1 MTNTKELYKV
11 AYRPVGKGTQNA
23 IVRAGSKDEAQLQFN
38 DPSDFTLNHEI
49 KKVTKSMTIPAGW
62 VVSTSETGFERFTL
76 KEAVQLNTAKNVM
89 GYSMI
94 NGAKKKLD
102 VTTILTAVP
111 ASKNKGVI
119 ERGY

>member
-23 IVRAGSKDEAQLQFN
+23 IVRATSREEAQKQFN

-62 VVSTSETGFERFTL
+62 VVSTSETGFERFTV
-76 KEAVQLNTAKNVM
+76 KEAVMLNK
-89 GYSMI
+89 
-94 NGAKKKLD
+94 
-102 VTTILTAVP
+102 VTTVYAYSLVNGEKRKLSVDAIMSAVP
-111 ASKNKGVI
+111 PSRDKGIVR
-119 ERGY
+119 RGY